1 MTSSFLA
8 GRVSWIALMFCVSC
22 SRTAPSAQPQRSSS
36 VAWRLDRS
44 TFDTTV
50 DACTDFYQHV
60 CGGFATV
67 EHIAPGHS
75 EAQWSTDRANTAN
88 TRAIQQLLAGSE
100 ASSDPEVGRLRTFYS
115 SCMTSAADKTSEPTL
130 KTWLA
135 RIDDIATRDDLMEVI
150 RELHRIG
157 VAALFSYAGE
167 PDPAN
172 RTGYRA
178 ELDRGALESLRM
190 YSDTGA
196 AADARRTAYRAHI
209 RAMFERAGSAAALA
223 QREAD
228 VVFAIEHRLAA
239 AAPTRAEMQKNPMAT
254 EHAMT
259 PEEVAASSPHF
270 AWKTYFEMVGQP
282 LTGTLNVTSPKYL
295 QTADAVISDRPI
307 ADLRTLLRWQFLR
320 ALGTALP
327 PRLAD
332 ERYRYLS
339 SAAAQRRPRSEEC
352 ELETIKAL
360 GVELSR
366 QFSRSIGHPARD
378 RARSIAERVQAEI
391 ARTILSVGWLSDA
404 ARRATAHKASTT
416 VLKIGFPDHWPATG
430 SWPLGA
436 DTFLANVL
444 AAREYE
450 QQRSWTRSRARRSRE
465 SWENI
470 VYPNAASGMAAA
482 RLMIPNGFPDLLSNS
497 IVFTAAFLRSPL
509 VDPDAPPEVIYGMFG
524 AVVAHELI
532 HVIELHEY
540 DSLGEQRATW
550 APADVQA
557 HDAQR
562 ACVIEQAN
570 QFVPFDNARLDGAQ
584 TYSENVADLSGVRH
598 AYGAMVKEL
607 GDRVTERGPDGY
619 TRAQRFFISHAQY
632 YCRAE
637 SDVFARENLRDDPH
651 APTRYRVNGPLS
663 NLPAF
668 AEAFACRPG
677 AAMVRPA
684 TSRCTVW

>member
-1 MTSSFLA
+1 MTWM
-8 GRVSWIALMFCVSC
+8 GRLSWIALMLCVSC
-22 SRTAPSAQPQRSSS
+22 SRTTPTPEGQRSST
-36 VAWRLDRS
+36 VAWQLDRS
-44 TFDTTV
+44 TFDTSV

-67 EHIAPGHS
+67 EHIAPGHG
-75 EAQWSTDRANTAN
+75 EAQWSTDRANKAN
-88 TRAIQQLLAGSE
+88 TLAIQQLLAGSE
-100 ASSDPEVGRLRTFYS
+100 PSADPELGRLRTFYA

-130 KTWLA
+130 ASWLA
-135 RIDDIATRDDLMEVI
+135 RIDGIATRDDLMSVI

-172 RTGYRA
+172 RTRHRA

-228 VVFAIEHRLAA
+228 IVFAIEHRLAA
-239 AAPTRAEMQKNPMAT
+239 AAPTRVELQQDPLAT
-254 EHAMT
+254 EHVMT
-259 PEEVAASSPHF
+259 PAEVAASSPHV

-282 LTGTLNVTSPKYL
+282 LTGTLNVTSPRYL
-295 QTADAVISDRPI
+295 QTADAVIAELPI
-307 ADLRTLLRWQFLR
+307 ADLRALLRWQFLR

-332 ERYRYLS
+332 ERARYLS

-352 ELETIKAL
+352 QLETIKAL

-366 QFSRSIGHPARD
+366 QFSRSIGDPARD
-378 RARSIAERVQAEI
+378 RARAIAERVQAEI
-391 ARTILSVGWLSDA
+391 ARAITAVGWLSDA
-404 ARRATAHKASTT
+404 ARRATAHKAGTT
-416 VLKIGFPDHWPATG
+416 VLKIGFPDRWPATG
-430 SWPLGA
+430 ALRPGA
-436 DTFLANVL
+436 ETFLANVL

-450 QQRSWTRSRARRSRE
+450 QQRSWTRSRAPRSRE

-470 VYPNAASGMAAA
+470 VYPNAAAGMAAA

-497 IVFTAAFLRSPL
+497 IVFTAAFLRSPI

-524 AVVAHELI
+524 AVVGHELV
-532 HVIELHEY
+532 HVIEMHEY

-550 APADVQA
+550 TPADVQT
-557 HDAQR
+557 HDARR
-562 ACVIEQAN
+562 ACVVEQAN

-584 TYSENVADLSGVRH
+584 TYSENVADLSGVHH
-598 AYGAMVKEL
+598 AYGAMVQEL
-607 GDRVTERGPDGY
+607 GDRVADRGADGY
-619 TRAQRFFISHAQY
+619 TRAQRFFVAYAQS

-668 AEAFACRPG
+668 AAAFACRPG
-677 AAMVRPA
+677 AAMVRPE